1 MTKVELIFIPLA
13 AAGHIVS
20 AVELAKLL
28 IDRDERLS
36 ITVIPMKFPFFSI
49 SNFTHSVPSSR
60 IRFIDLPVD
69 EFDPSLDIRKYFNIM
84 VENSKHVV
92 KETVSK
98 LISQSSS
105 QDQQEEDFPKLGGF
119 VVDMVCTAMI
129 DVANDFG
136 VPSYI
141 FFASGAASL
150 GLFFYMQDLH
160 DEQGKD
166 LTEFENSDAELAVPG
181 LVNPVPA
188 SALPSSFFQKDR
200 LQLALTTIRKY
211 RETKGIIVNT
221 FSQLE
226 PYTLKSLA
234 DGRIPPVY
242 PVGPIL
248 NLKGNGQDGLNN
260 NSIMFKETM
269 QWLDEQP
276 PSSVVFLCFGSM
288 GSFDVEQVR
297 EIASALENS
306 GHRFLWSLRKPPPQ
320 DMTESPTDYSD
331 PRDALPDGFLDRT
344 ADVGRVIGWAPQV
357 DVLAH
362 PSIGGFVSHCGWNST
377 LESIRFG
384 VPIAAWP
391 IYAEQQLNA
400 FHLVVELGLGV
411 EIKLDYR
418 KDQHYKPPI
427 VNASDIERGIR
438 SLMDRSGERIKLLNK
453 MSKYSKEALE
463 DGGSSYKTIGCLIEE
478 IMDQVR
484 RNGEFVSSC

>member
-1 MTKVELIFIPLA
+1 MTKVELVFIPLA

-36 ITVIPMKFPFFSI
+36 VTVIPMKMPFSNI
-49 SNFTHSVPSSR
+49 SNYTHPIQSSR
-60 IRFIDLPVD
+60 IRFIDLPSD
-69 EFDPSLDIRKYFNIM
+69 ELDPSVDPKKYFASLI
-84 VENSKHVV
+84 ENSKHNI

-98 LISQSSS
+98 LLPNSSES
-105 QDQQEEDFPKLGGF
+105 SGHEDSPKLGGF
-119 VVDMVCTAMI
+119 VLDMFCTAII
-129 DVANDFG
+129 DVANEFG

-141 FFASGAASL
+141 FFASGAAAL
-150 GLFFYMQDLH
+150 GLFFYIQDLH

-166 LTEFENSDAELAVPG
+166 ITESENSDAEFAVPS

-188 SALPSSFFQKDR
+188 SAFPSSFFQKEW
-200 LQLALTTIRKY
+200 LQVLLTMITKF

-221 FSQLE
+221 FSELE
-226 PYTLKSLA
+226 PYAVKSLA
-234 DGRIPPVY
+234 DGRIPPVF

-260 NSIMFKETM
+260 NSSKFKEIM
-269 QWLDEQP
+269 QWLDDQP
-276 PSSVVFLCFGSM
+276 QSSVVFLCFGSM
-288 GSFDVEQVR
+288 GSFDVEQVK
-297 EIASALENS
+297 EIACALENS
-306 GHRFLWSLRKPPPQ
+306 GHRFLWSLRKPPPKGK
-320 DMTESPTDYSD
+320 MESPTDYSD

-362 PSIGGFVSHCGWNST
+362 PSVGGFVSHCGWNSS
-377 LESIRFG
+377 LESLRFG

-400 FHLVVELGLGV
+400 FQLVVELGLGV
-411 EIKLDYR
+411 EIKLGYR
-418 KDQHYKPPI
+418 KDERHKPPI

-438 SLMDRSGERIKLLNK
+438 CLMDRNDQRIKLLDE
-453 MSKYSKEALE
+453 MSRYSKEALE
-463 DGGSSYKTIGCLIEE
+463 DGGSSYNTMGCLIQK
-478 IMDQVR
+478 IMD
-484 RNGEFVSSC
+484 NI

>member
-36 ITVIPMKFPFFSI
+36 ITVIPIKFPFSNI
-49 SNFTHSVPSSR
+49 SNYTHSIPSSR
-60 IRFIDLPVD
+60 IRFIDLPIN
-69 EFDPSLDIRKYFNIM
+69 ELDPSLDFNEYFATMIK
-84 VENSKHVV
+84 NSKHIV

-98 LISQSSS
+98 LISQSSES
-105 QDQQEEDFPKLGGF
+105 SHDHQGEAFPKLGGF
-119 VVDMVCTAMI
+119 VLDMVCTAMI
-129 DVANDFG
+129 DVANEFG

-141 FFASGAASL
+141 FFASGAAAL

-160 DEQGKD
+160 DEQGID
-166 LTEFENSDAELAVPG
+166 IAQFENSDAELAVPS

-188 SALPSSFFQKDR
+188 SALPSSFFQKDM
-200 LQLALTTIRKY
+200 LQVLLTLTRKF

-221 FSQLE
+221 FSELE
-226 PYTLKSLA
+226 PYALKSLA
-234 DGRIPPVY
+234 DGRIPPVF

-260 NSIMFKETM
+260 NSSKFKEIM
-269 QWLDEQP
+269 QWLDDQP

-288 GSFDVEQVR
+288 GSFDVEQVK

-306 GHRFLWSLRKPPPQ
+306 GHRFLWSLRKPPPKGK
-320 DMTESPTDYSD
+320 MESPTDYSD

-362 PSIGGFVSHCGWNST
+362 PSVGGFVSHCGWNST
-377 LESIRFG
+377 LESIRCG

-411 EIKLDYR
+411 EIKLGYR
-418 KDQHYKPPI
+418 KDERHKPPI

-438 SLMDRSGERIKLLNK
+438 SLMDRNDQRIKLLDE

-463 DGGSSYKTIGCLIEE
+463 DGGSSYNTMGCLIQK
-478 IMDQVR
+478 IMDNIR
-484 RNGEFVSSC
+484 